1 LFSGESFIGVNFTAI
16 ALENNRPFGKDP
28 FMLIQLRYGIINQ
41 FGSAFSLF
49 SNVHLWATLTVI
61 HRQTLANTN
70 TVAVKTL
77 NLTVDYTFNLKLI
90 SNT

>member
-1 LFSGESFIGVNFTAI
+1 LFSGELFIGVNFTAI

-28 FMLIQLRYGIINQ
+28 FVLIQLRYGIINQ

-70 TVAVKTL
+70 TVALRFQK
-77 NLTVDYTFNLKLI
+77 VDCDT
-90 SNT
+90 